1 MIKSILPERQ
11 RRQMIAGQDADFCY
25 TLPDGCRQR
34 VNVYLQQGKPCCAIR
49 ILNNNIP
56 SMDELMLPDTLMQLA
71 LLPRGLVLV
80 TGPTGSGKSTTLAA
94 MVGYINENSSRHILT
109 IEDPVEYRHE
119 SRRSLIYQREVG
131 EDTSSFA
138 EALRSALREDPDVIL
153 VGEMRD
159 HETISAALT
168 AAETGHLVLS
178 TLHTIGAANTI
189 DRIVDVFPPEGQR
202 QIRTQ
207 LSMVLQGVITQ
218 QLLPNANGSGRGA
231 ALEILIGTDAVR
243 NLIRDNKSHQLTS
256 VMQTGAKDGMQTL
269 AKDLGRL
276 IALGKI
282 TEETA
287 SLACTDKQELAQ
299 FFASGQNG
307 QARKNF

>member
-11 RRQMIAGQDADFCY
+11 RRQMIAGQDTDFCY

-56 SMDELMLPDTLMQLA
+56 SMDELMLPDTLKQLA

-94 MVGYINENSSRHILT
+94 MVGYINENSSQHILT

-159 HETISAALT
+159 HVTISAALCGRNW
-168 AAETGHLVLS
+168 AF
-178 TLHTIGAANTI
+178 GAVYPAYH
-189 DRIVDVFPPEGQR
+189 RCR
-202 QIRTQ
+202 Q
-207 LSMVLQGVITQ
+207 
-218 QLLPNANGSGRGA
+218 
-231 ALEILIGTDAVR
+231 
-243 NLIRDNKSHQLTS
+243 HH
-256 VMQTGAKDGMQTL
+256 
-269 AKDLGRL
+269 
-276 IALGKI
+276 
-282 TEETA
+282 
-287 SLACTDKQELAQ
+287 
-299 FFASGQNG
+299 
-307 QARKNF
+307 

>member
-1 MIKSILPERQ
+1 M
-11 RRQMIAGQDADFCY
+11 
-25 TLPDGCRQR
+25 
-34 VNVYLQQGKPCCAIR
+34 
-49 ILNNNIP
+49 
-56 SMDELMLPDTLMQLA
+56 
-71 LLPRGLVLV
+71 
-80 TGPTGSGKSTTLAA
+80 
-94 MVGYINENSSRHILT
+94 
-109 IEDPVEYRHE
+109 
-119 SRRSLIYQREVG
+119 
-131 EDTSSFA
+131 
-138 EALRSALREDPDVIL
+138 
-153 VGEMRD
+153 
-159 HETISAALT
+159 
-168 AAETGHLVLS
+168 LS

-218 QLLPNANGSGRGA
+218 QLLPNANGSGRCA